1 MSWSGYYLKNGFKC
15 HLELIN
21 FNCDPDYGIISGQ
34 TVDGGVVN
42 GAIKKNR
49 EFTFTLKT
57 EDFDILHFWGFMCK
71 NRETICG
78 NFGIEMDESDGTFR
92 IEHIERI

>member
-1 MSWSGYYLKNGFKC
+1 MSWSGYFLKNGFKC
-15 HLELIN
+15 HLEMIN

-34 TVDGGVVN
+34 TVYGGVLN

-57 EDFDILHFWGFMCK
+57 ESFDILHFWGFMCK
-71 NRETICG
+71 DRESIFG
-78 NFGIEMDESDGTFR
+78 NFGIETVESDGTFR
-92 IEHIERI
+92 IEHSERI